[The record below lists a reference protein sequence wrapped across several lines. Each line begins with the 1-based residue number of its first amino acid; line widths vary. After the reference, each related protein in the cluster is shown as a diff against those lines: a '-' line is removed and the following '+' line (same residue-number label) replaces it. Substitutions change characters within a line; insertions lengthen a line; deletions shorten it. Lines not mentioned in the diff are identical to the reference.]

1 MQLIPLDFLPRK
13 GAALK
18 PPLISSQEGNCSQT
32 FPPNTCY
39 YGTLQVPIPQKS
51 SFFFL
56 FTILLQLPDL
66 QLMPFYKKV
75 E

>member
-32 FPPNTCY
+32 FPPNAAM
-39 YGTLQVPIPQKS
+39 VPYKFQFHRKVLF
-51 SFFFL
+51 SFCSQYFFNYQ
-56 FTILLQLPDL
+56 T
-66 QLMPFYKKV
+66 YN
-75 E
+75 